1 MSRIWKKCLF
11 LVFLGGG
18 EGGKIFWGLPNRFS
32 TNPERIVKVRE
43 SAPSKIGLLCIAL
56 FTVPRADD
64 DVVVDD
70 RLMMACNIYIFQLFS
85 KKLFWQ
91 CWETYQTMLG
101 NISNNIL
108 FKNIAHD
115 RSISKFYPNCIC
127 VFVYLCICICVFG
140 YPRLLSDQLEL
151 FVTSPFSLTFSL
163 GHSKWPKK
171 CWKHF
176 PIEQVLF
183 YISPCNSCGH
193 LFGSTVYMIFGI
205 DRREWQQQKEE
216 KMCFGSTL

>member
-1 MSRIWKKCLF
+1 MVLKPCICVFVYLCICVFSCETLANIDSDILVTLAFQKYSTCHVYQHFFPRTVFVYLCICVFVFVYFDVRHLGTLF
-11 LVFLGGG
+11 L
-18 EGGKIFWGLPNRFS
+18 RS
-32 TNPERIVKVRE
+32 
-43 SAPSKIGLLCIAL
+43 
-56 FTVPRADD
+56 
-64 DVVVDD
+64 
-70 RLMMACNIYIFQLFS
+70 
-85 KKLFWQ
+85 
-91 CWETYQTMLG
+91 
-101 NISNNIL
+101 SNNIL

-151 FVTSPFSLTFSL
+151 FVTSPFSSTFSL

-183 YISPCNSCGH
+183 YISPCNSCGSPYGH
-193 LFGSTVYMIFGI
+193 MTTV
-205 DRREWQQQKEE
+205 
-216 KMCFGSTL
+216 

>member
-1 MSRIWKKCLF
+1 MGNIILWISNQKNRSCFEQSSGIRFCSWMMMMMMMMLLLMILAQTVFVYLCICVFVFVYFDVRHLGTLF
-11 LVFLGGG
+11 L
-18 EGGKIFWGLPNRFS
+18 RS
-32 TNPERIVKVRE
+32 
-43 SAPSKIGLLCIAL
+43 
-56 FTVPRADD
+56 
-64 DVVVDD
+64 
-70 RLMMACNIYIFQLFS
+70 
-85 KKLFWQ
+85 
-91 CWETYQTMLG
+91 
-101 NISNNIL
+101 SNNIL

-183 YISPCNSCGH
+183 YISPPNRCATSIRLWRVFH
-193 LFGSTVYMIFGI
+193 STWG
-205 DRREWQQQKEE
+205 E
-216 KMCFGSTL
+216 

>member
-1 MSRIWKKCLF
+1 MSCL
-11 LVFLGGG
+11 
-18 EGGKIFWGLPNRFS
+18 
-32 TNPERIVKVRE
+32 
-43 SAPSKIGLLCIAL
+43 SA
-56 FTVPRADD
+56 
-64 DVVVDD
+64 
-70 RLMMACNIYIFQLFS
+70 LFS
-85 KKLFWQ
+85 KNCIFVFVYLCICVFVFVYFDVRHLGTLF
-91 CWETYQTMLG
+91 LRS
-101 NISNNIL
+101 SNNIL

-151 FVTSPFSLTFSL
+151 FVTSPFSSTFLL

-183 YISPCNSCGH
+183 YISPCNSCANH
-193 LFGSTVYMIFGI
+193 LSSNNLFSAEAVIKSFNRVSI
-205 DRREWQQQKEE
+205 DASGCNFKNEAP
-216 KMCFGSTL
+216 

>member
-1 MSRIWKKCLF
+1 
-11 LVFLGGG
+11 
-18 EGGKIFWGLPNRFS
+18 
-32 TNPERIVKVRE
+32 
-43 SAPSKIGLLCIAL
+43 
-56 FTVPRADD
+56 
-64 DVVVDD
+64 
-70 RLMMACNIYIFQLFS
+70 
-85 KKLFWQ
+85 
-91 CWETYQTMLG
+91 MLG
-101 NISNNIL
+101 NILLWISNQKNRSCFEQSSGICFCSWMMMMMLLLMILAQTVFVYLCICVFVFVYFDVRHLGTLFLRSSNNIL

-183 YISPCNSCGH
+183 YISPCNSCGILSNNNVKKH
-193 LFGSTVYMIFGI
+193 SLRVYEGWGG
-205 DRREWQQQKEE
+205 E
-216 KMCFGSTL
+216 